1 MTDRRVNRFVQ
12 VNECLDLLVR
22 EARKKD
28 NRLERRTVIVRW
40 QDRVQ
45 VVGRCSHLHVSCEYM
60 NIRQRFIG
68 ID

>member
-1 MTDRRVNRFVQ
+1 MQ

-45 VVGRCSHLHVSCEYM
+45 VVLWFAYLYCASTFNLEHAPPASGLVHRV
-60 NIRQRFIG
+60 G
-68 ID
+68 A